1 MRVTPHLVSI
11 GLPWAAL
18 FAWHCRPSAVE
29 HTADAL
35 GALLARAEA
44 GYEPV
49 WKQAGIDVDGPM
61 GEHAS
66 GDEFA
71 RSRPYAVRNGYLL
84 LQRTEEMMRASEA
97 GAALRRRGLGDG
109 LKMEA
114 LTADEVLA
122 LEPALSI
129 VVAGGAW

>member
-1 MRVTPHLVSI
+1 MRA
-11 GLPWAAL
+11 LPAVG
-18 FAWHCRPSAVE
+18 VE

-35 GALLARAEA
+35 GALLARAA

-49 WKQAGIDVDGPM
+49 WKQAGIDIDGPM

-71 RSRPYAVRNGYLL
+71 RSRPRGARGYLL

-97 GAALRRRGLGDG
+97 GARCAAAASATASRWRR
-109 LKMEA
+109 
-114 LTADEVLA
+114 
-122 LEPALSI
+122 
-129 VVAGGAW
+129 